1 MGIIKR
7 LKWKDKT
14 GKTTDYDLGAKASNV
29 EQDATHRFVSDT
41 EKQTWNGKADPE
53 DIPSGSAADYGV
65 ANNDTTNRTDML
77 VTAQVAYQHGKEID
91 QLNSEIN
98 GVNGK
103 LYNDSIT
110 GTTSMSLK
118 DAAKHVCDNYVGLN
132 SSARGR
138 FNCAEGWYDYD
149 LIKSADD
156 YCSGIINGHTQSVTY
171 SCYRSRG
178 ADAVLK
184 KLGSNI
190 VYIGNSTSIDVK
202 TVLPNDYANLTV
214 DNFVVE
220 LASLSAN
227 GGAANTGGAS
237 YPHNEASGLKFHNI

>member
-1 MGIIKR
+1 MYYILGSIR
-7 LKWKDKT
+7 LC
-14 GKTTDYDLGAKASNV
+14 
-29 EQDATHRFVSDT
+29 
-41 EKQTWNGKADPE
+41 
-53 DIPSGSAADYGV
+53 
-65 ANNDTTNRTDML
+65 
-77 VTAQVAYQHGKEID
+77 
-91 QLNSEIN
+91 SEIN
-98 GVNGK
+98 SINGK
-103 LYNDSIT
+103 LYNDSIA

-118 DAAKHVCDNYVGLN
+118 DAVKHVCDNYVGLN

-156 YCSGIINGHTQSVTY
+156 YCSGFLSGHAQSAAYQV
-171 SCYRSRG
+171 YRSRG

-202 TVLPNDYANLTV
+202 TVLPNDYANLTA
-214 DNFVVE
+214 DNFIVE

-237 YPHNEASGLKFHNI
+237 YPQFGSVNANSNMTKTYNNGVLTIQGIACNGETYNGDRTWRRYVSASAGIRVYAVY